1 MFSVLHL
8 ENGPDPECQTDECD
22 ECNNNSKKMN
32 LPSLITEF
40 VNASNNRDS
49 NAVIACFAED
59 AIVHDEGQEM
69 RGLPAIKE
77 WSDKGFE
84 KYQYVIEPIGIAD
97 IGDMTV
103 LTGAVSGSF
112 PGSPIPLDFNF
123 VIHHDKIVVLN
134 IQ

>member
-1 MFSVLHL
+1 VLT
-8 ENGPDPECQTDECD
+8 NGTDE
-22 ECNNNSKKMN
+22 EPIQSKFEKMK

-69 RGLPAIKE
+69 HGLSAIKE

-97 IGDMTV
+97 TGESAV
-103 LTGAVSGSF
+103 LTSTVSGSF
-112 PGSPIPLDFNF
+112 PGSPVSLDFNF
-123 VIHHDKIVVLN
+123 VIHQDRIVALN